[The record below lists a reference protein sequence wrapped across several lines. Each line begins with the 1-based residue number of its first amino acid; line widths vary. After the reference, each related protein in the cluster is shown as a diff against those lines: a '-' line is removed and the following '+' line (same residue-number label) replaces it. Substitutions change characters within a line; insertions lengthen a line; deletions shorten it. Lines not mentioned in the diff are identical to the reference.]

1 MLEISFQNIRP
12 YNGGL
17 REAFEELCC
26 QIFHRLSNSSI
37 PNFQLPK
44 DSQFQRFRGAGGD
57 GGVEAIW
64 ILPNGDKWG
73 LQSKYFERDKLESS
87 KFKQLNTS
95 LNAAVK
101 NHPELT
107 QYIFCISFN
116 FTGRTGRG
124 KGKIDEL
131 EEWKK
136 KKLQELASKNIHLSI
151 EFWSE
156 SVLRDYLLRVD
167 SNGGLRRYWFDG
179 KVMTNNWLQQRLNDA
194 KAQAGQRY
202 SPQLSINVPAFDAL
216 NAFAI
221 QDSWKEKSERYFEE
235 FTENINKWHSH
246 IKSSSNLPQN
256 SRPIIEN
263 ITNKLIYM
271 EDIFSENYQFYIDVQ
286 RVILEVSNLIEDTT
300 KVEQIFLHALL
311 KKHGKN
317 ADTPG
322 FRQFEAE
329 YNCHFPAAKLDTTRD
344 LVKCLEKIFEWINTP
359 EFLLPR
365 SQFMLLRGSAGVG
378 KTHAIVDHALYLHQK
393 EQICL
398 VFYGEDFTGDEPWK
412 IILNKLGLSNNIN
425 QGELWGMIDAAAEAT
440 EKPAIIYIDAL
451 NESSE
456 RQRWKKS
463 WLAPLVEQITNFP
476 RLKLCV
482 SCRDTYLDEVFD
494 KNLRN
499 NFIEFE
505 HNGFFGREFDAI
517 KQFFEFYQLDPPA
530 TPLLQSE
537 FANPLFLHLICDAI
551 QGLESRSIPLGSIGF
566 TDILNLLLEEKNKR
580 IAEVCRYDEKD
591 ENVNV
596 NNAVNALAKR
606 MAEQKTRLLSR
617 EEAKEIVNQLFFV
630 NDSDRSLF
638 IQLEKEGLITLIEQ
652 RSRPLAPKQWFC
664 RFTFERVADFLI
676 ALFLL
681 EGIEPYQLT
690 PTNPNTIQLVDQ
702 LRDGNLIIP
711 DAYDEKFSQN
721 KGLLEAFSI
730 ILPEKFNLELSDVIA
745 NENIDRYN
753 FLLPIISSGFQ
764 WRAIESFSEKT
775 KELVMEGLSNSKCCP
790 TVLDALFGIAVI
802 PNHPLNAEFIDEL
815 LYRQSLTD
823 RDIFWS
829 ALLHEDFEKKGGA
842 WRLIEW
848 SLQADLSAF
857 SEESSR
863 LWALFLSWCCT
874 ASDRRVRDR
883 ATKGLTR
890 LFISHSSI
898 IKITLIQFI
907 NVDDDYVLER
917 VSLAAYSSILLLD
930 NNDLLQ
936 DIAST
941 IYDRVFDIENIPE
954 NALIRD
960 WLRLIIELAYSRNLL
975 SDTIDASQFR
985 PPYNSQFIQ
994 IPSEEDIAH
1003 LIEQDAFKGKMN
1015 LDIHRSDFA
1024 IYVLEGRV
1032 LSHYYSV
1039 ENMNMSELFLDT
1051 LVKNLEIE
1059 QDIFPENMNLNE
1071 LFPDTLIETDFVS
1084 SMLESDVL
1092 SNENSFENL
1101 GIEQE
1106 KIHRWFI
1113 KSVSELGYPGL
1124 NEKCYKYDLS
1134 LLRKYGGGR
1143 GRPIWGE
1150 RLGKKYY
1157 WILLQRLAGI
1167 LADHLPRKINSWE
1180 KKTSFPRL
1188 QGMDLRDIDSTDLRA
1203 FFSEPKVN
1211 TEWYKPVD
1219 YNFDKVSNLSD
1230 NEWIKLEDF
1239 PTLEQ
1244 IIQTTDNHGEKWSHL
1259 LLNSSLKK
1267 VVSDQTNAEY
1277 PYRDLGTFIMTF
1289 FVPFSDIEAIKK
1301 ELSSTKFFPDLQL
1314 PNDYKL
1320 LMGEYPNT
1328 VACCQRFETGEIS
1341 LKYDLPGT
1349 KNAQFTTIQLLRGNE
1364 WEYDCSQDEPTLN
1377 INVPVPDLVNFGNL
1391 KWNNQS
1397 NWIDEAKVLQI
1408 TEVSTET
1415 ASSLLIKSN
1424 YLKNFLEAS
1433 SLAIV
1438 FIGYQD
1444 KLLITNDVSIPPT
1457 FHKVRN
1463 VFVFDGDNI
1472 INIYHMSRISRHLQK

>member
-1 MLEISFQNIRP
+1 M
-12 YNGGL
+12 
-17 REAFEELCC
+17 
-26 QIFHRLSNSSI
+26 
-37 PNFQLPK
+37 
-44 DSQFQRFRGAGGD
+44 
-57 GGVEAIW
+57 
-64 ILPNGDKWG
+64 
-73 LQSKYFERDKLESS
+73 
-87 KFKQLNTS
+87 T
-95 LNAAVK
+95 
-101 NHPELT
+101 
-107 QYIFCISFN
+107 
-116 FTGRTGRG
+116 
-124 KGKIDEL
+124 
-131 EEWKK
+131 
-136 KKLQELASKNIHLSI
+136 
-151 EFWSE
+151 
-156 SVLRDYLLRVD
+156 RDYRKYWRYC
-167 SNGGLRRYWFDG
+167 GLRRYWFDSE
-179 KVMTNNWLQQRLNDA
+179 VMTNDWLQQQLNSA
-194 KAQAGQRY
+194 KAQAGERY
-202 SPQLSINVPAFDAL
+202 SPQLSVNVPAFDAL

-681 EGIEPYQLT
+681 EGIESYQLT
-690 PTNPNTIQLVDQ
+690 PTNPNTIQLVDK
-702 LRDGNLIIP
+702 LRDIIFS
-711 DAYDEKFSQN
+711 DTSDENFSQN
-721 KGLLEAFSI
+721 KGLLEAFTI

-975 SDTIDASQFR
+975 SDTFDASQFR

-994 IPSEEDIAH
+994 IPLEEDIAH
-1003 LIEQDAFKGKMN
+1003 LREQDAFKGNMN
-1015 LDIHRSDFA
+1015 LDEFPGGFGGTDFA
-1024 IYVLEGRV
+1024 RYVLEGHV
-1032 LSHYYSV
+1032 LDNYYSSK
-1039 ENMNMSELFLDT
+1039 NIQIEL
-1051 LVKNLEIE
+1051 
-1059 QDIFPENMNLNE
+1059 
-1071 LFPDTLIETDFVS
+1071 
-1084 SMLESDVL
+1084 
-1092 SNENSFENL
+1092 ENL
-1101 GIEQE
+1101 GIDVENLRIELENEGRKLEDFGIDQQE
-1106 KIHRWFI
+1106 IHRWFI

-1124 NEKCYKYDLS
+1124 DEKCYKYDLYLMS
-1134 LLRKYGGGR
+1134 KYGSLR
-1143 GRPIWGE
+1143 GRQTWAE

-1301 ELSSTKFFPDLQL
+1301 ELSSTKFSPDLQL

-1328 VACCQRFETGEIS
+1328 VDFQERLETEEIY

-1349 KNAQFTTIQLLRGNE
+1349 KDAQFTTIELLRGNS
-1364 WEYDCSQDEPTLN
+1364 WEYDCSQDKPTSN
-1377 INVPVPDLVNFGNL
+1377 INVPIPDLVNFGNL

-1397 NWIDEAKVLQI
+1397 NWINEAKIVQI

-1415 ASSLLIKSN
+1415 GSSILIKSN

-1463 VFVFDGDNI
+1463 VFVFDGRNI
-1472 INIYHMSRISRHLQK
+1472 INIYNMSRISRNLQK